1 MRRAIFAA
9 AVVASSAFA
18 PNLVGAAGD
27 ITAITTSDKATLT
40 ICRSWVVYRSCKAYD
55 KVALPPRIAVGDN
68 IKLTYGSNMK
78 TYIFA
83 VVEIR
88 PKGEGCLLL
97 SDQSGGE
104 EDGERLDLPRC
115 LPANKAAAAQK

>member
-1 MRRAIFAA
+1 MRRAILAA
-9 AVVASSAFA
+9 AVVANSAFP
-18 PNLVGAAGD
+18 PNFVGAAGGT
-27 ITAITTSDKATLT
+27 TAITTSGKGTLT
-40 ICRSWVVYRSCKAYD
+40 ICRSWVVYRSCKSYD

-88 PKGEGCLLL
+88 SKGAGCLLL

-104 EDGERLDLPRC
+104 EDGERLDIARC
-115 LPANKAAAAQK
+115 LPANKAAAARE